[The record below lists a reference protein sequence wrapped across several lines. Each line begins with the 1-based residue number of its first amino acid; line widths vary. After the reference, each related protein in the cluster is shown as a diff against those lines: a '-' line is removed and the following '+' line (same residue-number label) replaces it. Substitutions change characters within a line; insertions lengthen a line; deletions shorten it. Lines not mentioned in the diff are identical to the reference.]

1 MTATFS
7 DLYDKATEALAN
19 VGAVIV
25 GYVPRVRSEARAK
38 LMASYAAADKA
49 EVIGVWKMGPSGP
62 IEIDFAVEG
71 SQAYEELFAV
81 VKRWPD
87 SRF

>member
-7 DLYDKATEALAN
+7 ELFDKAAEALSN
-19 VGAVIV
+19 LGATVAV
-25 GYVPRVRSEARAK
+25 YMPRLRAEARAK

-49 EVIGVWKMGPSGP
+49 EVLGVWKMGPSGP

-71 SQAYEELFAV
+71 TQAYEELYAI
-81 VKRWPD
+81 VKRWPE